1 MNMMEAPNFKQ
12 IYIKIHIAVSWVMD
26 RGDSLRGRKGKV
38 QEKVVNEAEKSFG
51 ACDSEGVHVCTSPPS
66 NCLNVSKA
74 LRA

>member
-1 MNMMEAPNFKQ
+1 
-12 IYIKIHIAVSWVMD
+12 MD

-51 ACDSEGVHVCTSPPS
+51 ACDSEGVHVCMSPGPS
-66 NCLNVSKA
+66 NCLNVSKT